1 MVQNGTVPCFGI
13 VRVSEV
19 GDRGGE
25 SFVSPVEQRRQ
36 FGDWGIRENAHWV
49 AIIDELNVKGGM
61 PLSKRA
67 GLRRAVTMVESGEV
81 KRIVFAYFD
90 RSFRDVVLQ
99 METLYRIEKAG
110 GELWAIDF
118 GRISALTAAQWAAQA
133 YMGVG
138 NELQKRMTGEKVR
151 NAHRDA
157 VARGVPPFTQLT
169 RGYRRGPDGRIVV
182 EPDEAPHVTRAF
194 TMRANGST
202 LRQCQTYLAEHGIS
216 LSYNGVASMFESKL
230 PLGELHAGVNVNLN
244 SHTPLID
251 RLTWDRVQLRKE
263 PRGRPP
269 TTPRLLTQHG
279 GLLRCSGCNRAMSS
293 SSRVFNGKRFRVFI
307 CSRKYDCPR
316 PVSVGSNVL
325 ERCVLAE
332 WTKLHGERTQSA
344 TPDVERR
351 AAEDLV
357 EQRTATLAG
366 ITATLDGLDV
376 PGGRRRIMEAKAQL
390 DEAIQDLNRLLAAAG
405 AIEEVVVGRDI
416 KDFDLADQRR
426 LIHAAWRTI
435 TVAPAARPGN
445 ATVEMIRARLTF
457 EKREPLS

>member
-1 MVQNGTVPCFGI
+1 MVENGTVPSVGI

-19 GDRGGE
+19 GDRSGE
-25 SFVSPVEQRRQ
+25 SFISPVEQRRQ
-36 FGDWGIRENAHWV
+36 FGVWAIRERAHMV
-49 AIIDELNVKGGM
+49 EVFEELNVKGGK
-61 PLSKRA
+61 PLHKRP
-67 GLRRAVTMVESGEV
+67 GLRRAVAMVESGEV

-138 NELQKRMTGEKVR
+138 NELQRRSTGEKVR

-157 VARGVPPFTQLT
+157 VARGVPPFTQLI
-169 RGYRRGPDGRIVV
+169 RGYRRGPDGRILV
-182 EPDEAPHVTRAF
+182 EPDEAPHVTKAF
-194 TMRANGST
+194 KMRANGST
-202 LRQCQTYLAEHGIS
+202 LRQCQTFLAEHGIQ

-230 PLGELHAGVNVNLN
+230 PLGELHAGQNVNLH
-244 SHTPLID
+244 SHEALVD
-251 RLTWDRVQLRKE
+251 RMTWDRVQQRKE

-269 TTPRLLTQHG
+269 STPRLLTQHG
-279 GLLRCSGCNRAMSS
+279 GLLRCSGCMRAMSS

-316 PVSVGSNVL
+316 PVSVGANVL
-325 ERCVLAE
+325 ERCVIAE
-332 WTKLHGERTQSA
+332 WKKHWGERSQSA
-344 TPDVERR
+344 TPDTEVQ

-357 EQRTATLAG
+357 EQRTVQLTG

-376 PGGRRRIMEAKAQL
+376 PGGRQRIMEAKAEL
-390 DEAIQDLNRLLAAAG
+390 DEAIDHLNRLLVAAG
-405 AIEEVVVGRDI
+405 PAEIVLAGRDFES
-416 KDFDLADQRR
+416 FDLDDQRA
-426 LIHAAWRTI
+426 LIRAAWRTI
-435 TVAPAARPGN
+435 VVAPAARRGN
-445 ATVEMIRARLTF
+445 ASVEMIRARLTF
-457 EKREPLS
+457 EKREPVG